1 MLAVLAGFFSV
12 LMIENMD
19 QNMKVDD
26 PAGLCSI
33 FGVAG
38 IVGISSTEGGLAH
51 GGGIL
56 LLAVQLLA
64 GIWAFAFAGAGT
76 ALVFW
81 LLKKA

>member
-1 MLAVLAGFFSV
+1 MEHTESRRRVCAGSAGRFLGLLA
-12 LMIENMD
+12 
-19 QNMKVDD
+19 
-26 PAGLCSI
+26 
-33 FGVAG
+33 
-38 IVGISSTEGGLAH
+38 VGISSTEGGLAH